1 MSSPA
6 DAWISL
12 PRRQLQQSH
21 AGHVF
26 MYVVYGRWDEATK
39 WAHFWSTL
47 DDMQHYKKA
56 GPTPLCPDPEE
67 EYHSIPQ
74 NSFPLQLLNA
84 STLNLLFLLLLWEQN
99 PTCLQRVKRPIY
111 SLVESISWNAQRV
124 YFLYHIPTPVHMMD
138 PVYSQSRSRSSS
150 HASSSGQ
157 SVILNTPNDPTPEE
171 KVRSREHEELL
182 SDGSPFKAPRLPE
195 IGYELPYNEL
205 PRSEIDRQR
214 QIPPHHNLA
223 HTYHA
228 GVDPTVPKPPSPSL
242 VVRFKR
248 ATRVFWA

>member
-1 MSSPA
+1 
-6 DAWISL
+6 
-12 PRRQLQQSH
+12 
-21 AGHVF
+21 
-26 MYVVYGRWDEATK
+26 
-39 WAHFWSTL
+39 
-47 DDMQHYKKA
+47 
-56 GPTPLCPDPEE
+56 
-67 EYHSIPQ
+67 
-74 NSFPLQLLNA
+74 
-84 STLNLLFLLLLWEQN
+84 
-99 PTCLQRVKRPIY
+99 
-111 SLVESISWNAQRV
+111 
-124 YFLYHIPTPVHMMD
+124 MMD

-228 GVDPTVPKPPSPSL
+228 GVDPAASKPPSPSL
-242 VVRFKR
+242 VVKFKR
-248 ATRVFWA
+248 ATRVFWAEFFGTAVLALFGKHICEPRDSTMSTHFVIGIVL